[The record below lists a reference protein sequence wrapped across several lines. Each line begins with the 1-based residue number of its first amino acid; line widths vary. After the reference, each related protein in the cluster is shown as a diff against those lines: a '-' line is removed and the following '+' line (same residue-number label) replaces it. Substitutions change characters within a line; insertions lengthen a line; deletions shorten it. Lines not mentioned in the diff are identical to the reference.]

1 MHSAAQTGIIFE
13 LVDSQHMKE
22 LLNLIEN
29 SLLVEGAA
37 VRVVNEDALRANIDK
52 LAKVSAL
59 DGGTRAA
66 QAGYLIRVAAQAL
79 DVIPAS
85 IHDLYLARGRGIFST
100 AWTTPAFNL
109 RALAFDCARAAFR
122 SARKVDAAA
131 MIFELARVEL
141 GWTGQSLAEYAASIM
156 AAAIAEGY
164 RGPLFLQ
171 GDHFQISA
179 SQPLAQ
185 EKAVIE
191 ELITEAV
198 AAGFFNID
206 VDTST
211 LVDLSK
217 GTIPEQ
223 QTVNAALSAQLAAHV
238 RQIQPQGVT
247 ISIGGEIG
255 EVGGHVSTVGEL
267 RAYMDLF
274 NGTFAALAPH
284 QPGLSKVSIHT
295 GTAHGGIVLP
305 DGSMAKVNIDFDA
318 LKNLG
323 QVARDEYKMGGAV
336 QHGAS
341 TLPAELF
348 DHFVSQ
354 GAIEVHLATA
364 FMTTFYRNIPVELKN
379 EMFAWLDEQYAGA
392 RTPEMTDEQF
402 HHNTQMH
409 ALAPFKAAA
418 WNLPADAKAQ
428 LLAAWEAQFDMLLD
442 RLGCANTRQVVE
454 QVVHPVTVMPHLED
468 YLAVNQPNTQ
478 VSGLAG

>member
-1 MHSAAQTGIIFE
+1 M
-13 LVDSQHMKE
+13 
-22 LLNLIEN
+22 
-29 SLLVEGAA
+29 
-37 VRVVNEDALRANIDK
+37 
-52 LAKVSAL
+52 
-59 DGGTRAA
+59 
-66 QAGYLIRVAAQAL
+66 
-79 DVIPAS
+79 
-85 IHDLYLARGRGIFST
+85 
-100 AWTTPAFNL
+100 
-109 RALAFDCARAAFR
+109 
-122 SARKVDAAA
+122 
-131 MIFELARVEL
+131 
-141 GWTGQSLAEYAASIM
+141 
-156 AAAIAEGY
+156 
-164 RGPLFLQ
+164 
-171 GDHFQISA
+171 
-179 SQPLAQ
+179 
-185 EKAVIE
+185 
-191 ELITEAV
+191 
-198 AAGFFNID
+198 
-206 VDTST
+206 
-211 LVDLSK
+211 
-217 GTIPEQ
+217 
-223 QTVNAALSAQLAAHV
+223 
-238 RQIQPQGVT
+238 

-255 EVGGHVSTVGEL
+255 EVGGHVSTVEEL

-274 NGTFAALAPH
+274 NGTFAVLAPH

-305 DGSMAKVNIDFDA
+305 DGSMAQVNIDFDA

-323 QVARDEYKMGGAV
+323 QVARDEYRMGGAV

-341 TLPAELF
+341 TLPDELF

-379 EMFAWLDEQYAGA
+379 EMFAWLDEQHAAA

-402 HHNTQMH
+402 HHNTQMY

-468 YLAVNQPNTQ
+468 DLAVNQPNTQ

>member
-1 MHSAAQTGIIFE
+1 MN
-13 LVDSQHMKE
+13 K
-22 LLNLIEN
+22 LLNLIEY
-29 SLLVEGAA
+29 SLKIEGET
-37 VRVVNEDALRANIDK
+37 VVVVNEPVLRANIGE
-52 LAKVSAL
+52 LAKISAL
-59 DGGTRAA
+59 GEREQAA
-66 QAGYLIRVAAQAL
+66 QARYLIRAAAL
-79 DVIPAS
+79 ALGVIPAS
-85 IHDLYLARGRGIFST
+85 IHDLYLARGQGAFSH

-109 RALAFDCARAAFR
+109 RALPFDCARAAFR

-131 MIFELARVEL
+131 MIFELARVEI
-141 GWTGQSLAEYAASIM
+141 GWTNQPLAEYAASIM

-179 SQPLAQ
+179 SLPLEQ
-185 EKAVIE
+185 EKAAVE
-191 ELITEAV
+191 NLISEAV

-217 GTIPEQ
+217 PTVPEQ

-238 RQIQPQGVT
+238 RKAQPQGVT

-255 EVGGHVSTVGEL
+255 EVGGHVSTVEEL
-267 RAYMDLF
+267 HAYMNQF
-274 NGTFAALAPH
+274 NEAFAALAPN

-305 DGSMAKVNIDFDA
+305 DGSMAKINIDFDA
-318 LKNLG
+318 LNNLG
-323 QVARDEYKMGGAV
+323 QVARDKYGMGGAV

-341 TLPAELF
+341 TLPAERF
-348 DHFVSQ
+348 NHFVKYN
-354 GAIEVHLATA
+354 AIEVHLATA
-364 FMTTFYRNIPVELKN
+364 FMTTFYQNIPAELKN
-379 EMFAWLDEQYAGA
+379 EMFAWLDERHAA
-392 RTPEMTDEQF
+392 ERAPEMTDEQF

-418 WNLPADAKAQ
+418 WNLPTDAKDQ
-428 LLAAWEAQFDMLLD
+428 LSAAWEAQFDMLFD
-442 RLGCANTRQVVE
+442 RLGCADTRQVVE
-454 QVVHPVTVMPHLED
+454 QVIHPIKIKPCLED
-468 YLAVNQPNTQ
+468 YLADNNTQEQ

>member
-1 MHSAAQTGIIFE
+1 MN
-13 LVDSQHMKE
+13 E
-22 LLNLIEN
+22 LLSLIEH
-29 SLLVEGAA
+29 SLKIEGET
-37 VRVVNEDALRANIDK
+37 VTILNESVLRANIGK

-59 DGGTRAA
+59 DGGERAA
-66 QAGYLIRVAAQAL
+66 QARYLIRAAAL
-79 DVIPAS
+79 SLGVIPAS
-85 IHDLYLARGRGIFST
+85 IHDLYLARGRGAFFH

-109 RALAFDCARAAFR
+109 RALAFDCARAAFC
-122 SARKVDAAA
+122 SARKVDASA

-141 GWTGQSLAEYAASIM
+141 GWTGQSLAEYASSIM
-156 AAAIAEGY
+156 AAAIAESY
-164 RGPLFLQ
+164 QGPLFLQ

-179 SQPLAQ
+179 SLPLEQ
-185 EKAVIE
+185 EKATVE
-191 ELITEAV
+191 RLITEAIT
-198 AAGFFNID
+198 AGFFNID

-217 GTIPEQ
+217 QTVPEQ

-238 RQIQPQGVT
+238 RNAQPQGVT

-255 EVGGHVSTVGEL
+255 EVGGHVSTVEEL
-267 RAYMDLF
+267 HAYMNQF
-274 NGTFAALAPH
+274 NEIFARLTPN

-305 DGSMAKVNIDFDA
+305 DGSMAKINIDFDS

-323 QVARDEYKMGGAV
+323 QVARDEYGMGGAV

-348 DHFVSQ
+348 NHFVKH

-364 FMTTFYRNIPVELKN
+364 FMTTFYRNIPVEMKN
-379 EMFAWLDEQYAGA
+379 EMFAWLDEHHAA
-392 RTPEMTDEQF
+392 ERAPDMTDEQF

-418 WNLPADAKAQ
+418 WNLPTNAKDQ
-428 LLAAWEAQFDMLLD
+428 LSAAWEAQFDMLFD
-442 RLGCANTRQVVE
+442 KLGCANTRQFVE
-454 QVVHPVTVMPHLED
+454 QVIHPIKITPSLAD
-468 YLAVNQPNTQ
+468 YLASNNTNEQ